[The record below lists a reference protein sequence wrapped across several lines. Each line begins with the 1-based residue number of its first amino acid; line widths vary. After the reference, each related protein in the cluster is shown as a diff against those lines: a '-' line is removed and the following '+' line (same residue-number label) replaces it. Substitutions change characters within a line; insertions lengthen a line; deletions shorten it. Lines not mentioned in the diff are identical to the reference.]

1 MASTFR
7 IKLLPALHGDCIW
20 IEYGEAGAT
29 HHVLV
34 DGGPLGAFGEL
45 RAHVEALPADARDV
59 ELLVV
64 THIDADH
71 IDGIVKLLR
80 HPELGLK
87 FREVWFNGWPQLE
100 SLAGG
105 VFVPRTGNDRG
116 AVSGEELDLT
126 LVRTGHA
133 CNARFRGFAAMV
145 ADEGELPRMQLEG
158 GLELTLLSPTPTKLA
173 DLRAAWMK
181 TLAQLGAEP
190 GDAAFVGEKLDRDVR
205 FRGEGALPA
214 LPGGLDEAADTATS
228 LDAAVANGSS
238 IAFVAEYQG
247 KRCAFLGDAHAPVV
261 QQALGRMARERGE
274 EPFRL
279 DAVSLASWLGR
290 QHDDVAVAEA
300 GMSQLPHLDQWQRL
314 QASRRCCNRAYR
326 QAGRT
331 RVPVLQLPVRLQPQ
345 MGRRRAAAAR
355 QFQIRLSAGGRG
367 RHRARPPCD
376 SMTLHDEHRRRPRAI
391 FAHEPVHRAPRLPQR
406 RIDRPVLE
414 QLPIEEARV
423 DVGVVVAH
431 TPAEAD
437 DRRNPCCAAS
447 NAKPALPL
455 LQLDR

>member
-1 MASTFR
+1 MAGTFR

-34 DGGPLGAFGEL
+34 DGGPLGAFGAL

-87 FREVWFNGWPQLE
+87 FREVWFNGWPQLN

-158 GLELTLLSPTPTKLA
+158 GLELTLLSPTPGKLD
-173 DLRAAWMK
+173 DLRTAWMK
-181 TLAQLGAEP
+181 TLAQVGAEP
-190 GDAAFVGEKLDRDVR
+190 GDAAFVGEKLDRDAR
-205 FRGEGALPA
+205 FRGGGALPA

-247 KRCAFLGDAHAPVV
+247 RRCAFLGDAHAPVV

-274 EPFRL
+274 EPLRL
-279 DAVSLASWLGR
+279 DAVKVSHHGSDGNTTTLLLQKLACRNFLISTNGSVFK
-290 QHDDVAVAEA
+290 HPDDAAIARIVK
-300 GMSQLPHLDQWQRL
+300 
-314 QASRRCCNRAYR
+314 QAAPACLYFNYLSDYNRKW
-326 QAGRT
+326 
-331 RVPVLQLPVRLQPQ
+331 
-345 MGRRRAAAAR
+345 
-355 QFQIRLSAGGRG
+355 
-367 RHRARPPCD
+367 
-376 SMTLHDEHRRRPRAI
+376 
-391 FAHEPVHRAPRLPQR
+391 
-406 RIDRPVLE
+406 
-414 QLPIEEARV
+414 
-423 DVGVVVAH
+423 
-431 TPAEAD
+431 AD
-437 DRRNPCCAAS
+437 DALQRQGNFRSVYPPEGAAGIE
-447 NAKPALPL
+447 LDL
-455 LQLDR
+455 LATQ